1 MSDGPDDP
9 SLIALGAAISD
20 GAAVDWDRV
29 RRDAGNAEQQ
39 QLVEG
44 LSQLAALIAAVR
56 STNSGTPPAAA
67 PDSQAPRAGSW
78 RHLVLFEPVGAGAFG
93 TVYRAWDPHLDR
105 EVAVKLLPRKTTGA
119 SPLAEA
125 RNLARIRHANV
136 VTVYGADQDN
146 EHVGIWMELI
156 EGQTLAAMVRDR
168 GPMSPG
174 EVTGIGGDLCHA
186 LSSLHAAGLLHR
198 DIKPHNVMRETGGRV
213 VLMDF
218 SGAQALAPD
227 ATSTVFSGT
236 PLFMAPE
243 LFDGGEAI
251 PATDVYSLG
260 VLLFFLLTGTV
271 PVEGGTMAALKTAHA
286 QGRRKRLRDLRAD
299 LPDAIVHVIERATD
313 PDPAGRYQ
321 TAGELEHALA
331 GASGAHARVPSEEAN
346 WAGMFGASGWK
357 GGLLLAATLL
367 LAAIGAAALVRRPA
381 GAASAGAVHFTV
393 GPPYTTGGWP
403 RISPDGRFLTF
414 GTIVEGRN
422 RFWIRALDALEGRP
436 LMNTTAGETPF
447 WSPDGNTLAF
457 FDAGKLKTTPVQG
470 GEPRELAAA
479 PLPHGGDWSG
489 NWLLFSV
496 EKAIYRVAADGS
508 QLSAVTSV
516 DAARGDYQHAWPE
529 FLPDGRRFLFVIRS
543 TQSERTGVYIGSI
556 DGGTPVRLMPAY
568 SRVAYAA
575 GHLLFVHD
583 GTLQA
588 QPFDPA
594 RVSLT
599 GPPVPLSG
607 NLKYH
612 AGGDAAFDVSE
623 SGVLVYGLQ
632 AGQVA
637 SRLTL
642 FDRRGREIQTLSAAG
657 SYRRPRFSPD
667 GRRVAAE
674 KVNPGQ
680 NSTDLWIYGVSHPG
694 AVRLTSADAPDV
706 RPVWS
711 PDGRRIAFSSKR
723 RAVFD
728 IFSKTVD
735 SGDPEQSLMDLPGD
749 KLVEHWSPDGRYLVG
764 TLLRSGLWILPLA
777 SGEKP
782 WRVRAG
788 EAAETWQSEFSPDG
802 RWLSYMSEESGN
814 PEVYVEPFPA
824 TGARWQVSPHG
835 GAEPHWRGDGQEL
848 FFLGADGT
856 LMAAPVSGRQW
867 QQARPTP
874 LFRVSVPD
882 LTGAGDYTVARD
894 GQSFVINVFVSDP
907 VVPPIDVVVNWTSL
921 LAK

>member
-1 MSDGPDDP
+1 
-9 SLIALGAAISD
+9 
-20 GAAVDWDRV
+20 
-29 RRDAGNAEQQ
+29 
-39 QLVEG
+39 
-44 LSQLAALIAAVR
+44 
-56 STNSGTPPAAA
+56 
-67 PDSQAPRAGSW
+67 
-78 RHLVLFEPVGAGAFG
+78 
-93 TVYRAWDPHLDR
+93 
-105 EVAVKLLPRKTTGA
+105 
-119 SPLAEA
+119 
-125 RNLARIRHANV
+125 
-136 VTVYGADQDN
+136 
-146 EHVGIWMELI
+146 
-156 EGQTLAAMVRDR
+156 
-168 GPMSPG
+168 
-174 EVTGIGGDLCHA
+174 
-186 LSSLHAAGLLHR
+186 
-198 DIKPHNVMRETGGRV
+198 
-213 VLMDF
+213 
-218 SGAQALAPD
+218 
-227 ATSTVFSGT
+227 
-236 PLFMAPE
+236 
-243 LFDGGEAI
+243 
-251 PATDVYSLG
+251 
-260 VLLFFLLTGTV
+260 
-271 PVEGGTMAALKTAHA
+271 
-286 QGRRKRLRDLRAD
+286 
-299 LPDAIVHVIERATD
+299 
-313 PDPAGRYQ
+313 
-321 TAGELEHALA
+321 
-331 GASGAHARVPSEEAN
+331 
-346 WAGMFGASGWK
+346 
-357 GGLLLAATLL
+357 
-367 LAAIGAAALVRRPA
+367 
-381 GAASAGAVHFTV
+381 
-393 GPPYTTGGWP
+393 
-403 RISPDGRFLTF
+403 
-414 GTIVEGRN
+414 
-422 RFWIRALDALEGRP
+422 
-436 LMNTTAGETPF
+436 MNTTAGETPF

-457 FDAGKLKTTPVQG
+457 FDAGKLKTISIQG
-470 GEPRELAAA
+470 GEPHELAAA

-489 NWLLFSV
+489 NWLVFSV

-543 TQSERTGVYIGSI
+543 TQSERTGIYIGSI
-556 DGGTPVRLMPAY
+556 EGGTPVRLMPAY
-568 SRVAYAA
+568 SRVVYAA
-575 GHLLFVHD
+575 GHLLFVRD
-583 GTLQA
+583 GTLNA
-588 QPFDPA
+588 QPFDPQRA
-594 RVSLT
+594 SLT
-599 GPPVPLSG
+599 GQPVPLSG

-642 FDRRGREIQTLSAAG
+642 FDRRGREIQTLAAAG

-680 NSTDLWIYGVSHPG
+680 NSTDLWIYGVSQPG
-694 AVRLTSADAPDV
+694 AVRLTSADAHDV

-735 SGDPEQSLMDLPGD
+735 SGDPEQSLFDLPGD
-749 KLVEHWSPDGRYLVG
+749 KLVEHWSPDGRYLLG

-835 GAEPHWRGDGQEL
+835 GAEPHWRGDGREL

-856 LMAAPVSGRQW
+856 LMATPVSGRQW

-882 LTGAGDYTVARD
+882 LTGAGDYTVSRD
-894 GQSFVINVFVSDP
+894 GQTFVINVFVSDP